1 MTGAAPGARVPQPGD
16 RIEINADDYEI
27 VACPDCGRPAFV
39 EWRTHIESTNGAVE
53 HLKILCLDRH
63 WFFLPVSSV
72 VRPEAHPAADSSQP
86 PTRTTARRVVMF
98 NIDAWMAASGRMLA
112 RLSGR
117 SGRGFGSNQAV
128 RGAGC
133 PAKTTR
139 SEVSG

>member
-1 MTGAAPGARVPQPGD
+1 MTGAAPGARVPHPGG

-86 PTRTTARRVVMF
+86 PTPHAHSPGQGARAGVSE
-98 NIDAWMAASGRMLA
+98 AGLEP
-112 RLSGR
+112 
-117 SGRGFGSNQAV
+117 GSDV
-128 RGAGC
+128 RREPRPG
-133 PAKTTR
+133 
-139 SEVSG
+139 E